1 MKCGGYGILKLEG
14 EGAPR
19 NCQVLGGEELLHWYY
34 VNYAEFSDNYIYNGD
49 EAAGQGSR
57 N

>member
-1 MKCGGYGILKLEG
+1 MKLEG